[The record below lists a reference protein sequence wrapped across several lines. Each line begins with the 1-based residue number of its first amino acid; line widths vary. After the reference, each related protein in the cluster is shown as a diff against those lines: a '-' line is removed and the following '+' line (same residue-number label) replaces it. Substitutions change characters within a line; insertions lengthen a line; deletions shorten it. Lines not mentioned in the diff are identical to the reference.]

1 MREHNPTPARKLA
14 SRVGLSGLPRCYRPR
29 DAACHRLRVVVCAQR
44 SPRPS
49 STTHGCNLADRRRR
63 PRRCQPR
70 RLSAGWTARTSWRP
84 HPALRVGTLS
94 ARRKTGRAD
103 ARCHRRGRAC
113 PLGGTG
119 SPRRSLGG
127 EEDVTSW
134 LLDGVAVAL
143 RPRHLLRSFA
153 GGPLTSKM
161 KMAHGWQSFKRT
173 IRALLLSVIDQS
185 EHHAGDVRHLPRR
198 LQDGHKRD
206 GVPVLHR
213 YLRKLAAH
221 DCLSDGW
228 ID

>member
-127 EEDVTSW
+127 EED
-134 LLDGVAVAL
+134 AEVAL
-143 RPRHLLRSFA
+143 RSAASVA
-153 GGPLTSKM
+153 GTHATYHIGYRMDISEMVFLFFIGIYASWRLMTACVTAGS
-161 KMAHGWQSFKRT
+161 
-173 IRALLLSVIDQS
+173 ID
-185 EHHAGDVRHLPRR
+185 ET
-198 LQDGHKRD
+198 
-206 GVPVLHR
+206 GVSSSTQGSPP
-213 YLRKLAAH
+213 K
-221 DCLSDGW
+221 
-228 ID
+228 